1 VEHEIRIGHDIT
13 PQATDIFPLRTHP
26 IPHAVSITHARLPM
40 KIVTGTEMQ
49 SLDRRTIT
57 EAHIPST
64 VLMERVGEGIVRHLE
79 EHYGPVRGK
88 SITILC
94 GKGNNGGDGL
104 VVARLLHRRRA
115 QIHVVLLTPLTE
127 LCRDAATMYRRLVR
141 ITGRTAI
148 VRFRSADQIRPLL
161 ASSDIIIDALLG
173 TGLSSVVTG
182 AYRETIDL
190 MNSAGKPIIAVDIPS
205 GLHADTGAILGQAIR
220 ATLTIACGLPKLG
233 LYVNA
238 GIDQAGAVRVIDIG
252 IPLAYVDAIE
262 SRTLLLTSD
271 RAFLSL
277 PERVL
282 SSHKGTFGHAGII
295 AGSVG
300 KTGAAA
306 LAARA
311 ALRVGAGLVTVA
323 TPSSINDV
331 LESKLLEAM
340 TMPLPETKAR
350 TLARSGLDRVVAFIQ
365 TRTAIAV
372 GPGLSTHPE
381 TVELVQS
388 LMKHLDR
395 PSVLDADA
403 LNALA
408 GRASLLT
415 ECTNP
420 PILTPHPGEMARL
433 EVDATTQS
441 VNADRIGTARRFAR
455 ERGVFVVLKGARTV
469 IARPDGLVAI
479 CPTGNPGMATAGTG
493 DVLTGMIVGL
503 LAQRV
508 PAWEAACAAT
518 YFHGLAG
525 DLASQ
530 HLGQPGMLAGDLIDQ
545 IPYALQQ
552 TKTT

>member
-1 VEHEIRIGHDIT
+1 
-13 PQATDIFPLRTHP
+13 
-26 IPHAVSITHARLPM
+26 
-40 KIVTGTEMQ
+40 
-49 SLDRRTIT
+49 
-57 EAHIPST
+57 
-64 VLMERVGEGIVRHLE
+64 
-79 EHYGPVRGK
+79 
-88 SITILC
+88 
-94 GKGNNGGDGL
+94 
-104 VVARLLHRRRA
+104 
-115 QIHVVLLTPLTE
+115 
-127 LCRDAATMYRRLVR
+127 MYRRLVR
-141 ITGRTAI
+141 VTGRTALI
-148 VRFRSADQIRPLL
+148 RFQSADQVRPLL
-161 ASSDIIIDALLG
+161 ASSDILIDALLG
-173 TGLSSVVTG
+173 TGLSSAVTG
-182 AYRETIDL
+182 TYREAIEL
-190 MNSAGKPIIAVDIPS
+190 INSAGKPVIAVDIPS

-220 ATLTIACGLPKLG
+220 ATLTITCGLPKLG
-233 LYVNA
+233 LYINA
-238 GIDQAGAVRVIDIG
+238 GIDQAGVVRIVDIG
-252 IPLAYVDAIE
+252 IPHAYVDAVE
-262 SRTLLLTSD
+262 SRTVLLTSD
-271 RAFLSL
+271 SAFQSL
-277 PERVL
+277 PIRAP
-282 SSHKGTFGHAGII
+282 SAHKGVFGHVGII

-311 ALRVGAGLVTVA
+311 ALRIGAGLVTVA
-323 TPSSINDV
+323 TPSSVNDV

-365 TRTAIAV
+365 ARSAIAV

-415 ECTNP
+415 ECKTP

-433 EVDATTQS
+433 EVDATAQT

-455 ERGVFVVLKGARTV
+455 ERGVFVALKGARTV

-493 DVLTGMIVGL
+493 DALTGMIVGL
-503 LAQRV
+503 LAQKV
-508 PAWEAACAAT
+508 PAWEAVCAAT

-525 DLASQ
+525 DLAAQ
-530 HLGQPGMLAGDLIDQ
+530 HFGQSGMLAGDLIAQ
-545 IPYALQQ
+545 IPYALQR

>member
-1 VEHEIRIGHDIT
+1 
-13 PQATDIFPLRTHP
+13 
-26 IPHAVSITHARLPM
+26 M

-49 SLDRRTIT
+49 TLDRRTIT
-57 EAHIPST
+57 EAHIPSAI
-64 VLMERVGEGIVRHLE
+64 LMERAGEGIVRHLE
-79 EHYGPVRGK
+79 QHCGPLRGK
-88 SITILC
+88 TITILC

-115 QIHVVLLTPLTE
+115 RIHVMLLTPITDLS
-127 LCRDAATMYRRLVR
+127 RDTAAMYRRFIRVA
-141 ITGRTAI
+141 GRSAI
-148 VRFRSADQIRPLL
+148 IRFRSADQARPLL
-161 ASSDIIIDALLG
+161 ASSDILIDALLG

-182 AYRETIDL
+182 TYREAIDVI
-190 MNSAGKPIIAVDIPS
+190 NSAGKPVIAVDIPS
-205 GLHADTGAILGQAIR
+205 GLQADTGAILGRAIR
-220 ATLTIACGLPKLG
+220 ATLTVTCGLPKLG
-233 LYVNA
+233 LYVNE
-238 GIDQAGAVRVIDIG
+238 GIDQAGIVRVVDIG
-252 IPLAYVDAIE
+252 IPSAYVDAIE

-271 RAFLSL
+271 SAFRSL
-277 PERVL
+277 PERPP

-323 TPSSINDV
+323 TPNSVNDV
-331 LESKLLEAM
+331 LEAKLLEAM

-350 TLARSGLDRVVAFIQ
+350 TLARSGLDRVLAFIQ
-365 TRTAIAV
+365 ARTAIAI
-372 GPGLSTHPE
+372 GPGLSTHHE

-403 LNALA
+403 LNALT
-408 GRASLLT
+408 GKVSLLT
-415 ECTNP
+415 ECKTP
-420 PILTPHPGEMARL
+420 PVLTPHPGEMARL

-455 ERGVFVVLKGARTV
+455 ERGVFVVLKGARTIV
-469 IARPDGLVAI
+469 ARPDGLVAI

-518 YFHGLAG
+518 YFHGSAG
-525 DLASQ
+525 DLAAQ
-530 HLGQPGMLAGDLIDQ
+530 HVGQPGMVASDLIAQ
-545 IPYALQQ
+545 IPYALQR
-552 TKTT
+552 TTTT

>member
-1 VEHEIRIGHDIT
+1 
-13 PQATDIFPLRTHP
+13 
-26 IPHAVSITHARLPM
+26 M
-40 KIVTGTEMQ
+40 KIVTGKEMQ
-49 SLDRRTIT
+49 TLDRRTIT
-57 EAHIPST
+57 QAHVPST
-64 VLMERVGEGIVRHLE
+64 VLMERAGEGIVRHLE
-79 EHYGPVRGK
+79 EHCGPARGK
-88 SITILC
+88 TITILC

-104 VVARLLHRRRA
+104 VVARLLHRRGA
-115 QIHVVLLTPLTE
+115 QIHVVLLTPITDLG
-127 LCRDAATMYRRLVR
+127 RDAATMYRRLVR
-141 ITGRTAI
+141 VTGRTAI
-148 VRFRSADQIRPLL
+148 IRFQSADQVRHLL
-161 ASSDIIIDALLG
+161 ASSDILIDALLG

-182 AYRETIDL
+182 TYREAIEL
-190 MNSAGKPIIAVDIPS
+190 INSAGKPVIAVDIPS

-220 ATLTIACGLPKLG
+220 ATLTITCGLPKLG
-233 LYVNA
+233 LYVDA
-238 GIDQAGAVRVIDIG
+238 GIDQAGVIRVVDIG
-252 IPLAYVDAIE
+252 IPPTYVDAIE

-271 RAFLSL
+271 SAFQSL
-277 PERVL
+277 PERAP
-282 SSHKGTFGHAGII
+282 SAHKGIFGHAGII

-311 ALRVGAGLVTVA
+311 ALRIGTGLVTVA
-323 TPSSINDV
+323 TPSSVNDV
-331 LESKLLEAM
+331 LEAKLLEAM

-365 TRTAIAV
+365 ARTAIAV

-388 LMKHLDR
+388 LMKYLDR

-415 ECTNP
+415 ECKTP

-518 YFHGLAG
+518 YFHGSAG
-525 DLASQ
+525 DLATQ
-530 HLGQPGMLAGDLIDQ
+530 HLGQPGMLAGDLIAQ
-545 IPYALQQ
+545 IPYALQR

>member
-1 VEHEIRIGHDIT
+1 
-13 PQATDIFPLRTHP
+13 
-26 IPHAVSITHARLPM
+26 M

-49 SLDRRTIT
+49 ALDRRTIT
-57 EAHIPST
+57 EAHVPST
-64 VLMERVGEGIVRHLE
+64 VLMERAGEGIVRHLE
-79 EHYGPVRGK
+79 EHCGPVRGK
-88 SITILC
+88 TIAILC

-115 QIHVVLLTPLTE
+115 RIHVVLLTPVTDLG
-127 LCRDAATMYRRLVR
+127 RDAATMYRRLVR
-141 ITGRTAI
+141 VTGRTAI
-148 VRFRSADQIRPLL
+148 IRFRSADQVRPLL
-161 ASSDIIIDALLG
+161 ASSDILIDALLG
-173 TGLSSVVTG
+173 TGLSSVVTET
-182 AYRETIDL
+182 YREAIEL
-190 MNSAGKPIIAVDIPS
+190 INSAGKPVIAVDIPS

-233 LYVNA
+233 LYVGA
-238 GIDQAGAVRVIDIG
+238 GIDQAGAIRVVDIG
-252 IPLAYVDAIE
+252 IPPAYVDAIE

-271 RAFLSL
+271 CAFQSL
-277 PERVL
+277 PERAP
-282 SSHKGTFGHAGII
+282 SSHKGSFGHAGII

-311 ALRVGAGLVTVA
+311 ALRVGAGLVTVG
-323 TPSSINDV
+323 TPSSVNDV
-331 LESKLLEAM
+331 LEAKLLEAM
-340 TMPLPETKAR
+340 TMSLPETKAR

-365 TRTAIAV
+365 ARTAIAI
-372 GPGLSTHPE
+372 GPGLSTHHE

-415 ECTNP
+415 ECNTP

-441 VNADRIGTARRFAR
+441 VNADRIGTARRFAQ

-518 YFHGLAG
+518 YFHGSAG

-530 HLGQPGMLAGDLIDQ
+530 HLGQPGMLAGDLIAQ
-545 IPYALQQ
+545 IPYALQR
-552 TKTT
+552 TKTA

>member
-1 VEHEIRIGHDIT
+1 
-13 PQATDIFPLRTHP
+13 
-26 IPHAVSITHARLPM
+26 M

-49 SLDRRTIT
+49 TLDRRTIT
-57 EAHIPST
+57 EAHIPSAI
-64 VLMERVGEGIVRHLE
+64 LMERAGEGIVRHLE
-79 EHYGPVRGK
+79 QHCGPFRGK
-88 SITILC
+88 TITILC

-115 QIHVVLLTPLTE
+115 RIHVMLLTPVTDLS
-127 LCRDAATMYRRLVR
+127 RDTAAMYRRFIRVA
-141 ITGRTAI
+141 GRSAI
-148 VRFRSADQIRPLL
+148 IRFRSADQARPLL
-161 ASSDIIIDALLG
+161 ASSDILIDALLG

-182 AYRETIDL
+182 TYREAIDVI
-190 MNSAGKPIIAVDIPS
+190 NSAGKPVIAVDIPS
-205 GLHADTGAILGQAIR
+205 GLQADTGAILGRAIR
-220 ATLTIACGLPKLG
+220 ATLTVTCGLPKLG
-233 LYVNA
+233 LYVNE
-238 GIDQAGAVRVIDIG
+238 GIDQAGIVRVVDIG
-252 IPLAYVDAIE
+252 IPSAYVDAIE

-271 RAFLSL
+271 SAFRSL
-277 PERVL
+277 PERTP

-323 TPSSINDV
+323 TPNSVNDV
-331 LESKLLEAM
+331 LEAKLLEAM

-350 TLARSGLDRVVAFIQ
+350 TLARSGLDRVLAFFQ
-365 TRTAIAV
+365 ARTAIAI
-372 GPGLSTHPE
+372 GPGLSTHHE

-403 LNALA
+403 LNALT
-408 GRASLLT
+408 GKVSLLT
-415 ECTNP
+415 ECKTP
-420 PILTPHPGEMARL
+420 PVLTPHPGEMARL

-455 ERGVFVVLKGARTV
+455 ERGVFVVLKGARTIV
-469 IARPDGLVAI
+469 ARPDGLVAI

-518 YFHGLAG
+518 YFHGSAG
-525 DLASQ
+525 DLAAQ
-530 HLGQPGMLAGDLIDQ
+530 HVGQPGMVASDLIAQ
-545 IPYALQQ
+545 IPYALQR
-552 TKTT
+552 TTTT

>member
-1 VEHEIRIGHDIT
+1 
-13 PQATDIFPLRTHP
+13 
-26 IPHAVSITHARLPM
+26 
-40 KIVTGTEMQ
+40 MQ
-49 SLDRRTIT
+49 TLDRRTIT
-57 EAHIPST
+57 QAHVPST
-64 VLMERVGEGIVRHLE
+64 VLMERAGEGIVRHLE
-79 EHYGPVRGK
+79 EHCGPARGK
-88 SITILC
+88 TITILC

-104 VVARLLHRRRA
+104 VVARLLHRRGA
-115 QIHVVLLTPLTE
+115 QIHVVLLTPITDLG
-127 LCRDAATMYRRLVR
+127 RDAATMYRRLVR
-141 ITGRTAI
+141 VTGRTAI
-148 VRFRSADQIRPLL
+148 IRFQSADQVRHLL
-161 ASSDIIIDALLG
+161 ASSDILIDALLG

-182 AYRETIDL
+182 TYREAIEL
-190 MNSAGKPIIAVDIPS
+190 INSAGKPVIAVDIPS

-220 ATLTIACGLPKLG
+220 ATLTITCGLPKLG
-233 LYVNA
+233 LYVDA
-238 GIDQAGAVRVIDIG
+238 GIDQAGVIRVVDIG
-252 IPLAYVDAIE
+252 IPPTYVDAIE

-271 RAFLSL
+271 SAFQSL
-277 PERVL
+277 PERAP
-282 SSHKGTFGHAGII
+282 SAHKGIFGHAGII

-311 ALRVGAGLVTVA
+311 ALRIGTGLVTVA
-323 TPSSINDV
+323 TPSSVNDV
-331 LESKLLEAM
+331 LEAKLLEAM

-365 TRTAIAV
+365 ARTAIAV

-388 LMKHLDR
+388 LMKYLDR

-415 ECTNP
+415 ECKTP

-518 YFHGLAG
+518 YFHGSAG

-530 HLGQPGMLAGDLIDQ
+530 HLGQPGMLAGDLIAQ
-545 IPYALQQ
+545 IPYALQR

>member
-1 VEHEIRIGHDIT
+1 
-13 PQATDIFPLRTHP
+13 
-26 IPHAVSITHARLPM
+26 M

-49 SLDRRTIT
+49 ALDRRTIT
-57 EAHIPST
+57 EAHVPSA
-64 VLMERVGEGIVRHLE
+64 VLMERAGEGIVRHIE
-79 EHYGPVRGK
+79 DHYGPARGK
-88 SITILC
+88 TITILC

-115 QIHVVLLTPLTE
+115 RIHVMLLTPVTDLS
-127 LCRDAATMYRRLVR
+127 RDATAMYRRLVR
-141 ITGRTAI
+141 VAGRAAI
-148 VRFRSADQIRPLL
+148 VRFRSADQAQSLL
-161 ASSDIIIDALLG
+161 ASSDILVDALLG
-173 TGLSSVVTG
+173 TGLSSEVTG
-182 AYRETIDL
+182 LYREAIEL
-190 MNSAGKPIIAVDIPS
+190 INGAGKPVIAVDIPS
-205 GLHADTGAILGQAIR
+205 GLHADSGAILGRAIR
-220 ATLTIACGLPKLG
+220 ATLTVACGLPKLG
-233 LYVNA
+233 FYVGA
-238 GIDQAGAVRVIDIG
+238 GINQSGAIRVVDIG
-252 IPLAYVDAIE
+252 IPPAYLDDIE
-262 SRTLLLTSD
+262 SRTLLLTHDSV
-271 RAFLSL
+271 FQSL
-277 PERVL
+277 PERVP
-282 SSHKGTFGHAGII
+282 SAHKGTFGHAGII

-306 LAARA
+306 LAAHA

-323 TPSSINDV
+323 TPSSVNDV
-331 LESKLLEAM
+331 LEAKLLEVM

-350 TLARSGLDRVVAFIQ
+350 TLARSGLDRVLAFIQ
-365 TRTAIAV
+365 ARTAIAI
-372 GPGLSTHPE
+372 GPGLSTHHE

-415 ECTNP
+415 ECKIP

-441 VNADRIGTARRFAR
+441 VNADRIDTARRFAR

-469 IARPDGLVAI
+469 IARPDGHVAI

-503 LAQRV
+503 LAQGV
-508 PAWEAACAAT
+508 PAWDAACAAT

-525 DLASQ
+525 DLAARQ
-530 HLGQPGMLAGDLIDQ
+530 LGQAGMLARDLIAQ
-545 IPYALQQ
+545 IPYALQR
-552 TKTT
+552 TNTA